1 MIADSLK
8 KIQPDWSIAKKSIL
22 NLYCQLNQIIKTKG
36 VIRLTYPYSVTRN
49 ERIYP
54 YSVT

>member
-8 KIQPDWSIAKKSIL
+8 KIQPDWGIEKKSIL

-36 VIRLTYPYSVTRN
+36 VI
-49 ERIYP
+49 
-54 YSVT
+54 

>member
-1 MIADSLK
+1 MIADSIK